1 MSEENKTIE
10 IKEKDLEKVAGGD
23 ETTMPTGTEEVT
35 DKAVFENL
43 QDNKGANE

>member
-10 IKEKDLEKVAGGD
+10 IKEEDLEKVAGGD

-35 DKAVFENL
+35 EKAVFENL

>member
-1 MSEENKTIE
+1 MSEEKIIIE
-10 IKEKDLEKVAGGD
+10 LNDEELEKVAGGD

>member
-1 MSEENKTIE
+1 MSEEKIIIE
-10 IKEKDLEKVAGGD
+10 LNDEELEKVAGGD
-23 ETTMPTGTEEVT
+23 ETTMQTGTEEVT

>member
-1 MSEENKTIE
+1 MTEEKKIIE
-10 IKEKDLEKVAGGD
+10 LKEDDLEKVAGGD

>member
-10 IKEKDLEKVAGGD
+10 IKEDNLEKVAGGD

-35 DKAVFENL
+35 DKADFENL

>member
-1 MSEENKTIE
+1 MSEEKKTIE
-10 IKEKDLEKVAGGD
+10 LKEEDLEKVAGGD
-23 ETTMPTGTEEVT
+23 EKTMPTGTEEVT

>member
-10 IKEKDLEKVAGGD
+10 IKEEDLEKVAGGD

>member
-1 MSEENKTIE
+1 MTKENNE
-10 IKEKDLEKVAGGD
+10 IILKDNKLEKVAGGD